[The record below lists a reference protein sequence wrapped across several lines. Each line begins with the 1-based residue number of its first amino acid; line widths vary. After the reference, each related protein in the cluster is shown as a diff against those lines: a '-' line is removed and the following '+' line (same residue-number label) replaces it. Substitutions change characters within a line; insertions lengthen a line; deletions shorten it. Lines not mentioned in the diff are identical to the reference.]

1 MFLRFFLCSIFNS
14 TYSWNNSIMNRK
26 KNLDTGEFMPIILSE
41 LRTQNSELRT
51 QNSELRTQNSEL
63 RTQNSELRTQNSE
76 LRTGELFLAN
86 YIKYIQ
92 AKDRCVGMRCILCAH
107 FRHGGLFAFKRNF
120 SECSFFAWGA
130 FRKIPNADF
139 FIRELSEKFQR
150 QTFCLGSVWKNSA
163 LRLSS

>member
-1 MFLRFFLCSIFNS
+1 
-14 TYSWNNSIMNRK
+14 
-26 KNLDTGEFMPIILSE
+26 MPIIFSVLSSQFSV
-41 LRTQNSELRT
+41 LSSQFSVL
-51 QNSELRTQNSEL
+51 SL
-63 RTQNSELRTQNSE
+63 
-76 LRTGELFLAN
+76 GELFLAN

-92 AKDRCVGMRCILCAH
+92 AKDRCVGMMHILCAH
-107 FRHGGLFAFKRNF
+107 FRHDGFFAFKWNF

-163 LRLSS
+163 GRLSS

>member
-14 TYSWNNSIMNRK
+14 TYSWNNSIMNREK
-26 KNLDTGEFMPIILSE
+26 TLDTGELMPIILSE

-63 RTQNSELRTQNSE
+63 RT
-76 LRTGELFLAN
+76 GELSLAN

-92 AKDRCVGMRCILCAH
+92 TKDRCVGMMHILCAH
-107 FRHGGLFAFKRNF
+107 FRHDGLFAFKRNF

-150 QTFCLGSVWKNSA
+150 QTFCLGGVWKNSA
-163 LRLSS
+163 GRLSS

>member
-14 TYSWNNSIMNRK
+14 TYSWNNSIMNREK
-26 KNLDTGEFMPIILSE
+26 TLDTGELMPIILSE
-41 LRTQNSELRT
+41 LRTQNSEL
-51 QNSELRTQNSEL
+51 SL
-63 RTQNSELRTQNSE
+63 
-76 LRTGELFLAN
+76 GELSLAN

-92 AKDRCVGMRCILCAH
+92 TKDRCVGMMHILCAH
-107 FRHGGLFAFKRNF
+107 FRHDGLFAFKWNF

>member
-1 MFLRFFLCSIFNS
+1 MFLHFFLCSIFNS
-14 TYSWNNSIMNRK
+14 TYSWNNSIMNREK
-26 KNLDTGEFMPIILSE
+26 TLDTGEFMPIILSE
-41 LRTQNSELRT
+41 LRTQNSELRI
-51 QNSELRTQNSEL
+51 
-63 RTQNSELRTQNSE
+63 
-76 LRTGELFLAN
+76 GELFLAN

-92 AKDRCVGMRCILCAH
+92 AKDRCVGMMHILCAH
-107 FRHGGLFAFKRNF
+107 FRHDGLFAFKWNF

>member
-14 TYSWNNSIMNRK
+14 TYSWNNSIMNREK
-26 KNLDTGEFMPIILSE
+26 TLDTGELMPIILSE
-41 LRTQNSELRT
+41 LRTQNSEL
-51 QNSELRTQNSEL
+51 SL
-63 RTQNSELRTQNSE
+63 
-76 LRTGELFLAN
+76 GELSLAN

-92 AKDRCVGMRCILCAH
+92 TKDRCVGMRCILCAH
-107 FRHGGLFAFKRNF
+107 FRHDGLFAFKRNF
-120 SECSFFAWGA
+120 SGCSFFACGG
-130 FRKIPNADF
+130 FGKIPNADF

>member
-14 TYSWNNSIMNRK
+14 TYSWNNSIMNREK
-26 KNLDTGEFMPIILSE
+26 TLDTGELMPIILSE
-41 LRTQNSELRT
+41 LRTQNSEL
-51 QNSELRTQNSEL
+51 SL
-63 RTQNSELRTQNSE
+63 
-76 LRTGELFLAN
+76 GELSLAN

-92 AKDRCVGMRCILCAH
+92 TKDRCVGMMHILCAH
-107 FRHGGLFAFKRNF
+107 FRHDGLFAFKWNF
-120 SECSFFAWGA
+120 SGCSFFAWGA

>member
-1 MFLRFFLCSIFNS
+1 
-14 TYSWNNSIMNRK
+14 
-26 KNLDTGEFMPIILSE
+26 MPIIFSVLSSQFSV
-41 LRTQNSELRT
+41 LSSQFSVL
-51 QNSELRTQNSEL
+51 SL
-63 RTQNSELRTQNSE
+63 
-76 LRTGELFLAN
+76 GELFLAN

-92 AKDRCVGMRCILCAH
+92 AKDRCVGMMHILCAH
-107 FRHGGLFAFKRNF
+107 FRHDGLFAFKWNF

-163 LRLSS
+163 GRLSSQGVFGIIPRGNFAQCLRKNSEIYKNYRLESRRWRLNE

>member
-1 MFLRFFLCSIFNS
+1 M
-14 TYSWNNSIMNRK
+14 K

-51 QNSELRTQNSEL
+51 QNSELRI
-63 RTQNSELRTQNSE
+63 
-76 LRTGELFLAN
+76 GELFLAN

-92 AKDRCVGMRCILCAH
+92 AKDRCVGMMHILCAH
-107 FRHGGLFAFKRNF
+107 FRHDGLFAFKWNF

>member
-26 KNLDTGEFMPIILSE
+26 KNLDTGEFMPIIL
-41 LRTQNSELRT
+41 
-51 QNSELRTQNSEL
+51 SEL

>member
-14 TYSWNNSIMNRK
+14 TYSWNNSIMNREK
-26 KNLDTGEFMPIILSE
+26 TLDTGELMPIILSE

-51 QNSELRTQNSEL
+51 QNSELRT
-63 RTQNSELRTQNSE
+63 
-76 LRTGELFLAN
+76 GELSLAN

-92 AKDRCVGMRCILCAH
+92 TKDRCVGMMHILCAH
-107 FRHGGLFAFKRNF
+107 FRHDGLFAFKRNF

-150 QTFCLGSVWKNSA
+150 QTFCLGGVWKNSA
-163 LRLSS
+163 GRFSS

>member
-1 MFLRFFLCSIFNS
+1 M
-14 TYSWNNSIMNRK
+14 K

-51 QNSELRTQNSEL
+51 
-63 RTQNSELRTQNSE
+63 
-76 LRTGELFLAN
+76 GELSLAN

-92 AKDRCVGMRCILCAH
+92 TKDRCVGMMHILCAH
-107 FRHGGLFAFKRNF
+107 FRHDGLFAFKRNF
-120 SECSFFAWGA
+120 SGCSFFACGG
-130 FRKIPNADF
+130 FGKIPNADF